1 MPPTKQKH
9 LEQDEFWL
17 QTSICHETIIA
28 KLDAAGRPDLVGR
41 MRDCHQAILSLTCVG
56 CGVRRLV
63 SNRCEKRWCPIC
75 AARLARERREQL
87 TWWIATLKQPKHVV
101 LTCRNTEQISRQR
114 VGAFRTA
121 LRKLRNQKL
130 ASEWKSGVWSLEVT
144 NESRGWHLH
153 AHLLV
158 ESRWIDPAE
167 LSSAWAKLVGQDF
180 AILKVKDARKE
191 DYLRE
196 LIKYVVKSS
205 QLASWSPDE
214 IVSFMDAFTGTRTF
228 GVFGTLSGERSRWK
242 QELRGLRRQRGACEC
257 GCRKF
262 HIQDARLDELNHQ
275 ERCALHKPRVD
286 AGAVVRTHRNHGVN
300 EGSSVVRRGFRDQP
314 KFA

>member
-1 MPPTKQKH
+1 MDSPTQKH
-9 LEQDEFWL
+9 LAQDEFWT
-17 QTSICHETIIA
+17 QVSAHHETLIS

-41 MRDCHQAILSLTCVG
+41 MRDCHTQVLSLTCVG
-56 CGVRRLV
+56 CGICRMV

-75 AARLARERREQL
+75 VARLARERREQL
-87 TWWIATLKQPKHVV
+87 NWWIATLKQPKHVV

-114 VGAFRTA
+114 VRQFRTA

-130 ASEWKSGVWSLEVT
+130 CSSWRSGVWSLEVT

-167 LSSAWAKLVGQDF
+167 LSRAWAKLIGQDF
-180 AILKVKDARKE
+180 AIVKVKDARKE

-205 QLASWSPDE
+205 QLASWSPED
-214 IVSFMDAFTGTRTF
+214 IAGFMDSFTGTRTF
-228 GVFGTLSGERSRWK
+228 GVFGTLSGERARWK
-242 QELRGLRRQRGACEC
+242 AELRGLRRERGSCEC

-262 HIQDARLDELNHQ
+262 HIQDARLDELDQRGRH
-275 ERCALHKPRVD
+275 ELRKPRID

-300 EGSSVVRRGFRDQP
+300 EGSSVVRRGFRAQP
-314 KFA
+314 NPA